1 MKGFQ
6 KLLSERP
13 AYIKRNAIP
22 SAQPMNFIGKA
33 LSGLP
38 SSKRNAIPSAQ
49 PMRGFQKFLS
59 EKPYKRNKTLLG

>member
-13 AYIKRNAIP
+13 AYIKRNAISP
-22 SAQPMNFIGKA
+22 
-33 LSGLP
+33 
-38 SSKRNAIPSAQ
+38 AQ